1 MTKPLKSSLRPG
13 EPPDSVENANS
24 GLQQSL
30 KIRALGSALSR
41 SSQSTSDAQLNRRI
55 TTLEKRASNLRL
67 INLSPKPSN

>member
-41 SSQSTSDAQLNRRI
+41 SSQSTSDAQLNRRN
-55 TTLEKRASNLRL
+55 TLEKRASNLRL